1 MAFNWNKF
9 PWTNLHELNLDWIIQ
24 KVRELEIKVLDAA
37 QTAVQYTDSKIADL
51 LTGAGDL
58 TINKTGD
65 IRVTANS
72 VQVTGGATFI
82 DNGEPITLYDPDSKT
97 GMTAT
102 YKSSLLYLRNNQDLN
117 RGAAVYNVRT
127 PEVGEYSEEF
137 YPHNNF
143 AASVGYVK
151 TAVSAVSEANGLVLR
166 GTATFNADGRITEV
180 DGVDFSS
187 VAAAALA
194 NVNILL
200 VLTASNVGET
210 YMVMRYV
217 GKKQLAT
224 SGANRYRYTFIGSN
238 SISGSLE
245 GSPYTGNVYGLDFNE
260 GDDPMREKNT
270 YFISRGVCDFHVTGT
285 ALPDGSLQ
293 SVTFKAGYS
302 KADFD
307 NLLAQG
313 ARVRLVVEITGETRY
328 FEMCYTTNGVTAFG
342 GMYIDNNE
350 SANIEIVSYNGTT
363 FFIKG
368 LATYGGEIV

>member
-37 QTAVQYTDSKIADL
+37 QISIQYIDSKISDL

-151 TAVSAVSEANGLVLR
+151 TAVNAVS
-166 GTATFNADGRITEV
+166 
-180 DGVDFSS
+180 S
-187 VAAAALA
+187 ALA
-194 NVNILL
+194 TETENRVAGDNALQSTIDSVIMPLL
-200 VLTASNVGET
+200 NA
-210 YMVMRYV
+210 
-217 GKKQLAT
+217 
-224 SGANRYRYTFIGSN
+224 
-238 SISGSLE
+238 
-245 GSPYTGNVYGLDFNE
+245 
-260 GDDPMREKNT
+260 
-270 YFISRGVCDFHVTGT
+270 RGIRDFHVAGT
-285 ALPDGSLQ
+285 SGQDRELT
-293 SVTFKAGYS
+293 SVTFDSEHPKTEL
-302 KADFD
+302 DD
-307 NLLAQG
+307 LLTG
-313 ARVRLVVEITGETRY
+313 STKVRLVVVLPDETRY
-328 FEMCYTTNGVTAFG
+328 FNMCYKTATNYGFSGMYKAGDNTAYHQLIVYNGTAFG
-342 GMYIDNNE
+342 IH
-350 SANIEIVSYNGTT
+350 
-363 FFIKG
+363 
-368 LATYGGEIV
+368 